1 MGLKRVRWGGRR
13 HGWVEFF
20 DGTPAMRATSP
31 CDLIFGQFL
40 QVLFGCC
47 FLVIKEVETCPFEV
61 SSIPL
66 GVDFDGAR
74 DGDDEEA

>member
-1 MGLKRVRWGGRR
+1 MK
-13 HGWVEFF
+13 
-20 DGTPAMRATSP
+20 TTSL

-47 FLVIKEVETCPFEV
+47 FLVIKGVETRPFEV

-66 GVDFDGAR
+66 GVVFDGAR